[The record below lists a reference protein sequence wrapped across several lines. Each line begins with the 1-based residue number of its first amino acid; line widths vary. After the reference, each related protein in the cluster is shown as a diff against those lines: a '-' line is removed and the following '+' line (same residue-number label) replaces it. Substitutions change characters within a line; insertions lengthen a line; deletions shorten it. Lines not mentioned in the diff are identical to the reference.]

1 MKVTVSLSRQ
11 QLNLLLAV
19 LAERVHPVP
28 ALEQLIANAFD
39 EHCRTHAAEPGD
51 PERAG

>member
-11 QLNLLLAV
+11 QLDVLLAL

-28 ALEQLIANAFD
+28 ALEQLIADAFD
-39 EHCRTHAAEPGD
+39 EYCRDHPPGSGD
-51 PERAG
+51 RDRAD

>member
-11 QLNLLLAV
+11 QLNVLLAA

-28 ALEQLIANAFD
+28 ALEQLIASAFD
-39 EHCRTHAAEPGD
+39 EYCRTHPAEPGD